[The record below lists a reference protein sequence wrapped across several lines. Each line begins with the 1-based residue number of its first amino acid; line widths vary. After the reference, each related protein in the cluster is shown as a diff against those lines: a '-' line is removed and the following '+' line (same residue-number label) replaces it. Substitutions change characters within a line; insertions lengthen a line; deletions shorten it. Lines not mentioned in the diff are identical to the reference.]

1 MSTTRRVVGAPLTTV
16 RRSVAVAL
24 IVGLALIGPF
34 GGDPAPAQTTPTAEQ
49 QVPTQDIVPR
59 PDSGAAP
66 EEAGDRGGALQLLLP
81 LLILVAIGGGVW
93 HVSRQA
99 RQSRRPA
106 DR

>member
-1 MSTTRRVVGAPLTTV
+1 MTGRRAPRVRLTAV
-16 RRSVAVAL
+16 RRLVVVVTIVAVAL
-24 IVGLALIGPF
+24 LGPF
-34 GGDPAPAQTTPTAEQ
+34 GGEPAPAQTAPTDGQ
-49 QVPTQDIVPR
+49 QVPTQEIVPR

-81 LLILVAIGGGVW
+81 LLIVVAIGGGVW

-99 RQSRRPA
+99 RQARRPV